1 VLFSRILIGQI
12 SCNRQKVLVYEFSQ
26 TEKFAKTVIIYDVA
40 DLIIGYC
47 ISGWE
52 IIIWDDFV
60 HAGILMILAACK
72 NGTT

>member
-1 VLFSRILIGQI
+1 M
-12 SCNRQKVLVYEFSQ
+12 YELSQ

-60 HAGILMILAACK
+60 HAGILMSLAACK
-72 NGTT
+72 NGTK